1 MWDVL
6 VELEGV
12 WMRAEEI
19 EIHKG
24 LKIRRPRPEDLEF
37 EQPFGYIIPQ
47 MEPTFRFPSAIMEI
61 RQKAKAQPHV
71 LDEIEKLIIALRLY
85 KLGSVIGGKI
95 IWKPKS
101 ILQFEGT
108 SWSYLTQPIV
118 YKYSLG
124 SEDVPKLQ
132 TFLDKIKTLL
142 PVTQGKIKAI
152 DHISISL
159 QRYNDALFKPDPT
172 ERLAYGIM
180 GLEALFLKSLERE
193 ELAHKLAQRVAKCL
207 SLLTHQ
213 PLEVYR
219 IIKESYDIRS
229 EFIHGSLVDER
240 RYHNASKLAD
250 KVLEYLRSSILIFL
264 ELKDKV
270 KKERFLNTIDNSLL
284 HHNAS
289 AKLEQLIKE
298 HCSIIQSICL
308 A

>member
-1 MWDVL
+1 MRNKITHFEYKRGSIGWQASHEYFEKEEWDWRDKIRIIETEIKKLPSYVKAYKLISDIYNVKEEQAEFWLSRFAQNIMEKALDEDVSEESLLDSVTVFLNDLEKNPIMWDVL

-61 RQKAKAQPHV
+61 RQRAKAQPHV

-142 PVTQGKIKAI
+142 PVTQ
-152 DHISISL
+152 
-159 QRYNDALFKPDPT
+159 
-172 ERLAYGIM
+172 
-180 GLEALFLKSLERE
+180 
-193 ELAHKLAQRVAKCL
+193 
-207 SLLTHQ
+207 
-213 PLEVYR
+213 
-219 IIKESYDIRS
+219 
-229 EFIHGSLVDER
+229 
-240 RYHNASKLAD
+240 
-250 KVLEYLRSSILIFL
+250 
-264 ELKDKV
+264 
-270 KKERFLNTIDNSLL
+270 
-284 HHNAS
+284 
-289 AKLEQLIKE
+289 
-298 HCSIIQSICL
+298 
-308 A
+308 